1 MSNNR
6 STNFATLLFI
16 LFAVACS
23 TAKAPVA
30 NDFIARATRLRVKG
44 LNGWQV
50 KQQLTLGNYS
60 TSPIRRGWDFGSSLQ
75 YTKFRMRPEEAILQV
90 FNIGTENHS
99 LKEKRNLQYS
109 LYDGNMATDI
119 YATEKFSEKQ
129 LIYKSNNPWIGD
141 ASKTSR
147 YDYAFTAAIVPLGMR
162 QKATWSL
169 VLVNRY
175 DARNDTARKLFDRP
189 YVEEE
194 GYATNGSQR
203 VAIRPLRSDKIVTSR
218 KQEQKLL
225 KPVLAGYELQVDQQV
240 IGLVDLLDNSI
251 WLANSLDKEQRVII
265 ASIGTAML
273 LRKDKT
279 ELDD

>member
-6 STNFATLLFI
+6 IIYTIPLMLMIIAM
-16 LFAVACS
+16 ACS
-23 TAKAPVA
+23 TAKVPVT
-30 NDFIARATRLRVKG
+30 NDFSSRATRIHVKG

-50 KQQLTLGNYS
+50 NQQLSLGNYS
-60 TSPIRRGWDFGSSLQ
+60 TSAIRRGWDFGSSLQ

-90 FNIGTENHS
+90 FNIGTDKYS
-99 LKEKRNLQYS
+99 SKERRNLQYS
-109 LYDGNMATDI
+109 LYDGNLATDV

-141 ASKTSR
+141 ASKTTR
-147 YDYAFTAAIVPLGMR
+147 YDYAFTAAIVPLGMS

-175 DARNDTARKLFDRP
+175 DAKNDTARKLFDRP

-194 GYATNGSQR
+194 GYATNGEQHI
-203 VAIRPLRSDKIVTSR
+203 AIRPLRLNKVATSR

-225 KPVLAGYELQVDQQV
+225 TPILSGYELLVDQHV
-240 IGLVDLLDNSI
+240 IGLIDILDSSI
-251 WLANSLDKEQRVII
+251 WLENSLNKEQKVII

-279 ELDD
+279 DLDD